1 MGFAP
6 PSSRSGEAG
15 SVAALR
21 ETLRIAEAEH
31 SSERRE
37 ASRRLSQQAQ
47 RFATTDEG
55 LRIERV
61 QIEADVRVRRILNA
75 LRVKDESLAEATR
88 RVEEL
93 EGLLRL
99 ARDDAERSRTR
110 AAELEQVAKDA
121 NEHAAHVEAVSRATK
136 LECSRL
142 KGSLADAE
150 FDLDLST
157 KKYERL
163 LESHAAKNLAHDL
176 VELHLREAA
185 RDHAGDEL
193 DLEESLEKAADE
205 LSYASHGSSVTH
217 VSGQSLEKLPAI
229 PAALPAPAGAPDDGT
244 ASSDFT

>member
-1 MGFAP
+1 M
-6 PSSRSGEAG
+6 
-15 SVAALR
+15 
-21 ETLRIAEAEH
+21 
-31 SSERRE
+31 
-37 ASRRLSQQAQ
+37 
-47 RFATTDEG
+47 
-55 LRIERV
+55 
-61 QIEADVRVRRILNA
+61 RVRRILNA

-163 LESHAAKNLAHDL
+163 LESHAAKKLAHDL

-185 RDHAGDEL
+185 RDHAGDEPRTRTGARRNRRDRRRCAVQIRCL
-193 DLEESLEKAADE
+193 LRRGRRDLSRRLRAR
-205 LSYASHGSSVTH
+205 
-217 VSGQSLEKLPAI
+217 
-229 PAALPAPAGAPDDGT
+229 
-244 ASSDFT
+244 